1 MPTLTFEDSQI
12 KAIEKFE
19 KQFAPEIESF
29 EIGKSQTNLKVSG
42 VADVAEDT
50 DVPEI
55 IDGTEV
61 TDVTEITGVTEDIG
75 VQEVTDV
82 IEVTGVPETTDVTG
96 MNDVPVGKSRST
108 FKKAKYKLKS
118 KSEP

>member
-1 MPTLTFEDSQI
+1 MPTLTFDDSQT

-29 EIGKSQTNLKVSG
+29 EIGKSKTNSKVSG
-42 VADVAEDT
+42 VKDVAENT
-50 DVPEI
+50 DV
-55 IDGTEV
+55 TEV
-61 TDVTEITGVTEDIG
+61 TDVTEITG
-75 VQEVTDV
+75 V

-96 MNDVPVGKSRST
+96 INDVPVGKSKST

>member
-1 MPTLTFEDSQI
+1 MPTLTFDDSQT

-29 EIGKSQTNLKVSG
+29 EIGKSKTNSKVSG
-42 VADVAEDT
+42 VTDVAENT
-50 DVPEI
+50 DV
-55 IDGTEV
+55 TEV
-61 TDVTEITGVTEDIG
+61 TDVTEITG
-75 VQEVTDV
+75 V

-96 MNDVPVGKSRST
+96 INDVPVGKSKST

-118 KSEP
+118 KSEQ

>member
-1 MPTLTFEDSQI
+1 MPTLTFDDSQT

-29 EIGKSQTNLKVSG
+29 EIGKSKTNSKVSG
-42 VADVAEDT
+42 VKDDAENT
-50 DVPEI
+50 DV
-55 IDGTEV
+55 TEV
-61 TDVTEITGVTEDIG
+61 TDVTEITGVTEVTG
-75 VQEVTDV
+75 VQEVTDA

-96 MNDVPVGKSRST
+96 INDVPVGKSKST

>member
-1 MPTLTFEDSQI
+1 MPTLTFDDSQT

-29 EIGKSQTNLKVSG
+29 EIGKSKTNSKVSG
-42 VADVAEDT
+42 VKDVAENT
-50 DVPEI
+50 DV
-55 IDGTEV
+55 TEV
-61 TDVTEITGVTEDIG
+61 TDVTEITGVTEVTG
-75 VQEVTDV
+75 VQEVTDA

-96 MNDVPVGKSRST
+96 INDVPVGKSKST

>member
-1 MPTLTFEDSQI
+1 MPTLTFDDSQT

-29 EIGKSQTNLKVSG
+29 EIGKSKTNSKVSG
-42 VADVAEDT
+42 VKDVAENT
-50 DVPEI
+50 DVTEI
-55 IDGTEV
+55 TDVTEV
-61 TDVTEITGVTEDIG
+61 TDVTEITGVTEVTG
-75 VQEVTDV
+75 VQEVTDA

-96 MNDVPVGKSRST
+96 INDVPVGKSKST

>member
-1 MPTLTFEDSQI
+1 MPTLTFDDSQT

-29 EIGKSQTNLKVSG
+29 EIGKSKTNSKVSG
-42 VADVAEDT
+42 VKDVAENT
-50 DVPEI
+50 DV
-55 IDGTEV
+55 TEV
-61 TDVTEITGVTEDIG
+61 TDVTEITGVTE
-75 VQEVTDV
+75 VTDA

-96 MNDVPVGKSRST
+96 INDVPVGKSKST

>member
-1 MPTLTFEDSQI
+1 MPTLTFDDSQT

-29 EIGKSQTNLKVSG
+29 EIGKSKTNSKVSG
-42 VADVAEDT
+42 VKDVAENT
-50 DVPEI
+50 DV
-55 IDGTEV
+55 TEV
-61 TDVTEITGVTEDIG
+61 TDVTEITGV
-75 VQEVTDV
+75 
-82 IEVTGVPETTDVTG
+82 IEVTGVPDTTDVTG
-96 MNDVPVGKSRST
+96 INDGPVGKSKST

>member
-1 MPTLTFEDSQI
+1 MPTLTFDDSQT

-29 EIGKSQTNLKVSG
+29 EIGKSKTNSKVSG
-42 VADVAEDT
+42 VTDVAEN
-50 DVPEI
+50 
-55 IDGTEV
+55 
-61 TDVTEITGVTEDIG
+61 TDVTEITDVT
-75 VQEVTDV
+75 EVTDV

-96 MNDVPVGKSRST
+96 INDVPVGKSKST

>member
-1 MPTLTFEDSQI
+1 MPTLTFDDSQT

-29 EIGKSQTNLKVSG
+29 EIGKSKTNSKVSG
-42 VADVAEDT
+42 VKDVAENT
-50 DVPEI
+50 DV
-55 IDGTEV
+55 TEV
-61 TDVTEITGVTEDIG
+61 TDVTEITGVTE
-75 VQEVTDV
+75 
-82 IEVTGVPETTDVTG
+82 VTGVPETTDVTG
-96 MNDVPVGKSRST
+96 INDVPVGKSKST

>member
-1 MPTLTFEDSQI
+1 MPTLTFDDSQT

-29 EIGKSQTNLKVSG
+29 EIGKSKTNSKVSG
-42 VADVAEDT
+42 VKDVAENT
-50 DVPEI
+50 DV
-55 IDGTEV
+55 TEV
-61 TDVTEITGVTEDIG
+61 TDVTEITGVTE
-75 VQEVTDV
+75 VTDA

-96 MNDVPVGKSRST
+96 INDVPVGKSKST

-118 KSEP
+118 KSEQ

>member
-1 MPTLTFEDSQI
+1 MPTLTFDDSQT

-29 EIGKSQTNLKVSG
+29 EIGKSKTNSKVSG
-42 VADVAEDT
+42 VKDVAENT
-50 DVPEI
+50 DV
-55 IDGTEV
+55 TEV
-61 TDVTEITGVTEDIG
+61 TDVTEITG
-75 VQEVTDV
+75 V

-96 MNDVPVGKSRST
+96 INDVPVPVGKSKST

>member
-1 MPTLTFEDSQI
+1 MPTLTFDDSQT

-29 EIGKSQTNLKVSG
+29 EIGKSKTNSKVSG
-42 VADVAEDT
+42 VKDVAENT
-50 DVPEI
+50 DV
-55 IDGTEV
+55 TEV
-61 TDVTEITGVTEDIG
+61 TDVTEITGVTEVTG
-75 VQEVTDV
+75 VQEVTDA
-82 IEVTGVPETTDVTG
+82 IEVTGVPETTNVTG
-96 MNDVPVGKSRST
+96 INDVPVGKSKST

>member
-1 MPTLTFEDSQI
+1 MPTLTFDDSQT

-29 EIGKSQTNLKVSG
+29 EIGKSKTNSKVSG
-42 VADVAEDT
+42 VTDVAENT
-50 DVPEI
+50 DV
-55 IDGTEV
+55 TEV
-61 TDVTEITGVTEDIG
+61 TDVTEITGVTE
-75 VQEVTDV
+75 
-82 IEVTGVPETTDVTG
+82 VTGVPETTDVTG
-96 MNDVPVGKSRST
+96 INDVPVGKSKST

>member
-1 MPTLTFEDSQI
+1 MPTLTFDDSQT

-29 EIGKSQTNLKVSG
+29 EIGKSKTNSKVSG
-42 VADVAEDT
+42 VTDVAENT
-50 DVPEI
+50 DV
-55 IDGTEV
+55 TEV
-61 TDVTEITGVTEDIG
+61 TDVTEITG
-75 VQEVTDV
+75 V

-96 MNDVPVGKSRST
+96 INDVPVGKSKST

>member
-1 MPTLTFEDSQI
+1 MPTLTFDDSQT

-29 EIGKSQTNLKVSG
+29 EIGKSKTNSKVSG
-42 VADVAEDT
+42 VTDVAENT
-50 DVPEI
+50 DVTEI
-55 IDGTEV
+55 TDVTEV
-61 TDVTEITGVTEDIG
+61 TDVTEITGVTE
-75 VQEVTDV
+75 
-82 IEVTGVPETTDVTG
+82 VTGVPETTDVTG
-96 MNDVPVGKSRST
+96 INDVPVGKSKST